1 MIANRGEIA
10 VRIARTLH
18 AMGIETVAVYSDA
31 DRSSLHVR
39 ACDRAYYIGGS
50 APADSYLN
58 GDAIIEAALNSGA
71 QAVHPGFGFLSE
83 NAAFARAVVEAG
95 LIFVGPAADVIDAM
109 GSKEHAKELARKAG
123 VPVVP
128 GEVADDTVL
137 GDQAARIGYPILL
150 KASAG
155 GGGKGM
161 QIVRY
166 PDALSE
172 ASSAARR
179 TAKAAFG
186 DDTLLIEKYIER
198 PRHIEIQVFGDAHG
212 NVVHLFERECSIQRR
227 YQKIIEESP
236 SMAVSDE
243 LRAQMG
249 ESAASLAREIGYQG
263 AGTVEFIVSPTGEY
277 YFLEVNTR
285 LQVEHP
291 VTELVTGLDLVAE
304 QIRVAS
310 GQPLSDALRSATQT
324 GWAMEARLYAEDP
337 AAGYLPDAGRLL
349 RWSIAD
355 DENIR
360 VDTGVEAGDEVTSWY
375 DPMIAKVIAWGEDR
389 ATARARL
396 LRALGRAEVAG
407 VATNRDL
414 LIRILS
420 DADFAAG
427 DLHTHFLDDRPSL
440 AAGDDEAPTRLVLAA
455 VAAVAM
461 NERVGFDYLP
471 GLRPGFRLFGA
482 TWHSCRFVDGSS
494 PVECT
499 YRWLSGT
506 TLAVRFGDEH
516 TVEIVQA
523 DDAGIVLSDGNS
535 QRRSR
540 VAVTGDAVWVSDA
553 EASLRLGRVARFPD
567 PGAADDAGGHTAPMT
582 GRVVAIRVAEGDS
595 VSAGDPLVILDAMK
609 MEHTISAAHDG
620 VVAAVRCEV
629 GEQVES
635 GRVLVLLEGDEAAV

>member
-18 AMGIETVAVYSDA
+18 AMGLEAVAVYSDA
-31 DRSSLHVR
+31 DRDGLHVR
-39 ACDRAYYIGGS
+39 VCDQAYHIGGP

-58 GDAIIEAALNSGA
+58 AEAIIGAALASGA
-71 QAVHPGFGFLSE
+71 QAIHPGFGFLSE

-95 LIFVGPAADVIDAM
+95 LVFVGPSADVIDAM

-128 GEVADDTVL
+128 GEVADDAVL
-137 GDQAARIGYPILL
+137 ADQAARIGYPILL

-161 QIVRY
+161 QIVRTS
-166 PDALSE
+166 DALAE
-172 ASSAARR
+172 AASAARR

-186 DDTLLIEKYIER
+186 DDTLLIEKYIDR

-236 SMAVSDE
+236 SVAVSGE
-243 LRAQMG
+243 LRARMG

-263 AGTVEFIVSPTGEY
+263 AGTVEFIVAPDGAY

-291 VTELVTGLDLVAE
+291 VTELVTGLDLVSE

-310 GQPLSDALRSATQT
+310 GLPLSDAVLNATQR
-324 GWAMEARLYAEDP
+324 GWAIEARLYAEDP

-349 RWSIAD
+349 QWAVRN
-355 DENIR
+355 EEHIR
-360 VDTGVEAGDEVTSWY
+360 VDTGVEAGDDVTSWY
-375 DPMIAKVIAWGEDR
+375 DPMIAKVIAWGPDR
-389 ATARARL
+389 STARGRL
-396 LRALGRAEVAG
+396 TRALGLAQVAG

-414 LIRILS
+414 LIRILN
-420 DADFAAG
+420 DADFGAG
-427 DLHTHFLDDRPSL
+427 ALHTHFLDDRPSL
-440 AAGDDEAPTRLVLAA
+440 AAGDDEPAAHLVQAAIVA
-455 VAAVAM
+455 VASS
-461 NERVGFDYLP
+461 ERVAFDYLP
-471 GLRPGFRLFGA
+471 SARPGFRLFGE
-482 TWHSCRFVDGSS
+482 TWHTCRFTEGGTDL
-494 PVECT
+494 ECA
-499 YRWLSGT
+499 YRWVDTETLVVRYSG
-506 TLAVRFGDEH
+506 EH
-516 TVEIVQA
+516 TLRLISA
-523 DDAGIVLSDGNS
+523 DGAEVVWSNGAV
-535 QRRSR
+535 QRRAR
-540 VAVTGDAVWVSDA
+540 VCVSDECIWVSDLC
-553 EASLRLGRVARFPD
+553 ASVRLQRQPRFPL
-567 PGAADDAGGHTAPMT
+567 PGSTADSGGHTAPMT
-582 GRVVAIRVAEGDS
+582 GRVVAVRVDEGAR

-609 MEHTISAAHDG
+609 MEHTIAAAHDG
-620 VVAAVRCEV
+620 VVASIRCAV

-635 GRVLVLLEGDEAAV
+635 GRVLVVLEGE